1 MINDKETTKQFFKY
15 ILISLIGYSFVF
27 ISLYILVDILLM
39 NQMLS
44 FVIVYTISY
53 LMLYKI
59 QLKLLFQKKHN
70 SKRVFKFLI
79 SLFFFY
85 VLANF
90 MFYSYSKITNI
101 HYLLATVLTICT
113 VMPIRFIVSKFIVF
127 K

>member
-1 MINDKETTKQFFKY
+1 MLKNKDTIKQFIKY
-15 ILISLIGYSFVF
+15 ILISVVGYSFVF
-27 ISLYILVDILLM
+27 VFLYILVDILLI
-39 NQMLS
+39 NKIIS

-70 SKRVFKFLI
+70 SKRIIKFI
-79 SLFFFY
+79 SSLLFFY
-85 VLANF
+85 LLANF
-90 MFYSYSKITNI
+90 IFYFYSKPPNI
-101 HYLLATVLTICT
+101 HYLTATALTIIT